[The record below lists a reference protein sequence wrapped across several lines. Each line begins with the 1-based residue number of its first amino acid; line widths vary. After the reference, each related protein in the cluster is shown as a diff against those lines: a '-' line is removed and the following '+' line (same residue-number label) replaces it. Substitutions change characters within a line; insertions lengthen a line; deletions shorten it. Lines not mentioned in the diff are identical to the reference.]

1 MKNNPQVAIMMPVYN
16 GERTLPLA
24 IKSLQAQTYQNWK
37 CYIVNDGSTDK
48 TKEILDKIAIE
59 DDRFVVH
66 HFTENKG
73 RPYARQKALEICEGK
88 YLAFLDAD
96 DFFHPTKIEK
106 QVNVLESNPKLGLVS
121 CAMVSYDSELN
132 FISIRADFDIEEL
145 FFKIGNDFN
154 LPRTP
159 SMVYLDRAKQIGYNL
174 KLKYA
179 QDTDFFTRYI
189 HEGYYANISEGLY
202 FYSEYESVTKLKT
215 IKTNFYVLQ
224 LYSSY
229 FKYAPVYVIKSNI
242 KQLVKVS
249 VKILLYPFVSSE
261 FYLNKRGKM
270 LNSEMKTECK
280 NLLEEILK

>member
-37 CYIVNDGSTDK
+37 CYIVNDGSTDN
-48 TKEILDKIAIE
+48 TKHILDSIK

-66 HFTENKG
+66 HFKENKG

-88 YLAFLDAD
+88 FLAFLDAD

-106 QVNVLESNPKLGLVS
+106 QVNVLESDPKLGLVS
-121 CAMVSYDSELN
+121 CAMVSYDAELN
-132 FISIRADFDIEEL
+132 FISIRADFEIKER

-159 SMVYLDRAKQIGYNL
+159 SMVYLDRAKKIGYNL
-174 KLKYA
+174 KLRYA

-189 HEGYYANISEGLY
+189 HEGYYANIKEGLY
-202 FYSEYESVTKLKT
+202 FYSEYESVTKIKT

>member
-24 IKSLQAQTYQNWK
+24 IKSLQAQTYQNWR

-48 TKEILDKIAIE
+48 TKEILDAIAME
-59 DDRFVVH
+59 DERFIIH
-66 HFTENKG
+66 HFKQNKG

-106 QVNVLESNPKLGLVS
+106 QVNVLKSNPKLGLVS

-202 FYSEYESVTKLKT
+202 FYSEYESVTKIKT

-249 VKILLYPFVSSE
+249 VKILLYPFVSAE

>member
-1 MKNNPQVAIMMPVYN
+1 MNTNPQVAIMMPVYN

-37 CYIVNDGSTDK
+37 CYIVNDGSTDN
-48 TKEILDKIAIE
+48 TKNILDAIK

>member
-1 MKNNPQVAIMMPVYN
+1 MNINSHVAIMMPVYN
-16 GERTLPLA
+16 GEKTLPLA
-24 IKSLQAQTYQNWK
+24 IKSIQAQTYQNWK

-229 FKYAPVYVIKSNI
+229 FKYAPIYVIKSNI